1 MRWVVSYHDDFYP
14 ELMRQSEAVQDE
26 VLALAQLLAI
36 RGPQLGRPHCD
47 TLEGSRYPNM
57 KELRF
62 SLPDGVWRVAFAF
75 DPTRQ
80 AILLV
85 GASKSG
91 VSQRRFYKDLIRTA
105 DARFAEHLTSLD
117 STKGI

>member
-1 MRWVVSYHDDFYP
+1 MRRDVSYHDEFFP
-14 ELMRQSEAVQDE
+14 ELLAESEAVQDE
-26 VLALAQLLAI
+26 VLALAELLAL

-47 TLEGSRYPNM
+47 TLAGSRYPNM

-62 SLPDGVWRVAFAF
+62 SLLDGVWRVAFAF
-75 DPTRQ
+75 DPRRP

-91 VSQRRFYKDLIRTA
+91 MSQRRFYKDLIRVA
-105 DARFAEHLTSLD
+105 DARFAEHLSSLD
-117 STKGI
+117 STKGK